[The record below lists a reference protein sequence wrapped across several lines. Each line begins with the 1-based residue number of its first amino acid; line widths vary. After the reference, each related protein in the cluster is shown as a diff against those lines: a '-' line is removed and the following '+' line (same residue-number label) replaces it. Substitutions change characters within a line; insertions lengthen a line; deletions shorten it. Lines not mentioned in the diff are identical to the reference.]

1 MSASCSDQH
10 RPSRQDLEAAC
21 SLCSEAR
28 CSAEDARYMHEESVT
43 LAQIVLESHAILAD
57 YDASLETEA

>member
-1 MSASCSDQH
+1 
-10 RPSRQDLEAAC
+10 
-21 SLCSEAR
+21 
-28 CSAEDARYMHEESVT
+28 MHEESVT